1 MQNPLVSIFIPY
13 YNDEAFIA
21 DAIKSCLSQTYQNWE
36 LFLFNHAS
44 TDGSRD
50 IARSFDDPRIRH
62 VDAAENLGAGSGY
75 NLKITLPRMSGKY
88 VKLFCAD
95 DVMKEDCLEKFVQYL
110 ENNPLTDIV
119 FSDVEY
125 FSKDKKLLFRVVN
138 GVSLDRCG
146 IGLSELD
153 LLKCFLYFH
162 SYLPYSSSLIKR
174 DKICDA
180 YIDTTSVMLF
190 DITLWCSLLINGC
203 KIGYINAKT
212 VLYRVSENQMMSE
225 K

>member
-125 FSKDKKLLFRVVN
+125 FSKDKKLLFIVVN

-153 LLKCFLYFH
+153 LLKGFFIFPFIFAVLIF
-162 SYLPYSSSLIKR
+162 SYQER
-174 DKICDA
+174 
-180 YIDTTSVMLF
+180 
-190 DITLWCSLLINGC
+190 
-203 KIGYINAKT
+203 
-212 VLYRVSENQMMSE
+212 
-225 K
+225 